1 MSKKRLFLA
10 LAFFVLLALVGW
22 WSLPFVVNALPGV
35 VRARLPHQVIQ
46 LVETPLPAALPAPVA
61 RATPQIT
68 IPAILLPTA
77 TATQTATAVPSPTAM
92 PTTVDDPEATPAAT
106 ATLPPTNT
114 PTLTPSPT
122 ATAVPL
128 PTAVRLEGISVIPQK
143 LNNCGPTNLTINLNY
158 YGRDVDQLAVADV
171 IKPNYDDRNVSPSDL
186 ELYVREHT
194 DMGITVGAGGN
205 LDVLKRLVAAGYPV
219 VVEKGLIPSEWE
231 GWMGHYLTVVGYDD
245 AQQAFV
251 TLDTFLGPWDS
262 SGLWIGY
269 EEMDE
274 FWRHFN
280 YTFFVVYPPEEETAV
295 HTIIGPDLLDPLTM
309 WQRAA
314 QQAQTDI
321 ANKPED
327 AFAWFNLGTNLTQLG
342 YLTEEQ
348 AFFSNAAAAY
358 DQARTLGLPWR
369 MLWYQF
375 GPYDAYLAN
384 GRTDDIFTLTD
395 AMFSSFGGQN
405 VEETYYYRG
414 RAKLQLGDTTGA
426 REDFNT
432 ALQLNPTYTAAQGA
446 LAILP

>member
-1 MSKKRLFLA
+1 
-10 LAFFVLLALVGW
+10 
-22 WSLPFVVNALPGV
+22 
-35 VRARLPHQVIQ
+35 
-46 LVETPLPAALPAPVA
+46 
-61 RATPQIT
+61 
-68 IPAILLPTA
+68 
-77 TATQTATAVPSPTAM
+77 M

-114 PTLTPSPT
+114 PTAAPSPT
-122 ATAVPL
+122 ATTVPL

-171 IKPNYDDRNVSPSDL
+171 IKPNYDDRNVSPNDL

-245 AQQAFV
+245 AQQVFV

-269 EEMDE
+269 EEMGE

-321 ANKPED
+321 ANNPED

-358 DQARTLGLPWR
+358 DQARTLGLHWR

>member
-1 MSKKRLFLA
+1 
-10 LAFFVLLALVGW
+10 
-22 WSLPFVVNALPGV
+22 
-35 VRARLPHQVIQ
+35 
-46 LVETPLPAALPAPVA
+46 
-61 RATPQIT
+61 
-68 IPAILLPTA
+68 
-77 TATQTATAVPSPTAM
+77 
-92 PTTVDDPEATPAAT
+92 
-106 ATLPPTNT
+106 
-114 PTLTPSPT
+114 
-122 ATAVPL
+122 
-128 PTAVRLEGISVIPQK
+128 
-143 LNNCGPTNLTINLNY
+143 
-158 YGRDVDQLAVADV
+158 
-171 IKPNYDDRNVSPSDL
+171 
-186 ELYVREHT
+186 
-194 DMGITVGAGGN
+194 MG
-205 LDVLKRLVAAGYPV
+205 
-219 VVEKGLIPSEWE
+219 
-231 GWMGHYLTVVGYDD
+231 
-245 AQQAFV
+245 
-251 TLDTFLGPWDS
+251 
-262 SGLWIGY
+262 
-269 EEMDE
+269 E

-321 ANKPED
+321 ANNPED

-432 ALQLNPTYTAAQGA
+432 ALQLNPTYTAAQRA